1 LQTAA
6 IELFL
11 ELGYENVT
19 VSQIAARAGLTRRTF
34 SRYFADKRDVL
45 FAGSDQLP
53 PALAAAVLAADPA
66 LSPYA
71 ALITAVTAVGAEL
84 ADRVAPLA
92 AQRRAVV
99 AGSPELQERGRT
111 KFADAA
117 VALTEALAQRGVD
130 PGNARLL
137 ASVGVAIFQT
147 GFDHWVDDPDAASL
161 PMRIRE
167 AAEQLAGAIA
177 PNAAAL
183 YLPTTD
189 PRNTRRR
196 RRPSQNVSP

>member
-1 LQTAA
+1 MPRWDPQAAKRLQTAA

-11 ELGYENVT
+11 EFGYENVT
-19 VSQIAARAGLTRRTF
+19 VAQIAERAGLTRRTF

-53 PALAAAVLAADPA
+53 PAMAAAVLAADST

-71 ALITAVTAVGAEL
+71 ALVVALAGVGAQL
-84 ADRVAPLA
+84 ADRVGPLA

-111 KFADAA
+111 KFADVTA
-117 VALTEALAQRGVD
+117 ALAGALRKRGVD
-130 PGNARLL
+130 AGSAHLL
-137 ASVGVAIFQT
+137 ASVGVAIFQS
-147 GFDHWVDDPDAASL
+147 GFDSWVDDPNAADLSE
-161 PMRIRE
+161 RITE

-177 PNAAAL
+177 PKPVA
-183 YLPTTD
+183 P
-189 PRNTRRR
+189 
-196 RRPSQNVSP
+196 

>member
-1 LQTAA
+1 MPRWDPQAAKRLQTAA

-11 ELGYENVT
+11 EFGYENVT
-19 VSQIAARAGLTRRTF
+19 VAQIAERAGLTRRTF

-53 PALAAAVLAADPA
+53 PAMAAAVLVADST

-71 ALITAVTAVGAEL
+71 VLVMALAGVGAQL
-84 ADRVAPLA
+84 ADRVGPLA

-111 KFADAA
+111 KFADVTA
-117 VALTEALAQRGVD
+117 ALAGALRKRGMD
-130 PGNARLL
+130 AGSAQLL
-137 ASVGVAIFQT
+137 ASVGVAIFQS
-147 GFDHWVDDPDAASL
+147 GFDSWVDDPNAADL
-161 PMRIRE
+161 TERITE

-177 PNAAAL
+177 PKPVA
-183 YLPTTD
+183 P
-189 PRNTRRR
+189 
-196 RRPSQNVSP
+196 

>member
-1 LQTAA
+1 MKTAA

-19 VSQIAARAGLTRRTF
+19 VTQIAERAGLTRRTF

-53 PALAAAVLAADPA
+53 PALAAAVLAADP
-66 LSPYA
+66 LSPPYD
-71 ALITAVTAVGAEL
+71 ALMTALAGVGAQL

-111 KFADAA
+111 KFADVAA
-117 VALTEALAQRGVD
+117 ALAGALVQRGVHAS
-130 PGNARLL
+130 NARLL
-137 ASVGVAIFQT
+137 ASVGVAILQ
-147 GFDHWVDDPDAASL
+147 GGSDRWADDPDAASL
-161 PMRIRE
+161 STRIHE
-167 AAEQLAGAIA
+167 TAEQLAGAIA
-177 PNAAAL
+177 PNANAL
-183 YLPTTD
+183 QGRLGQY
-189 PRNTRRR
+189 
-196 RRPSQNVSP
+196 